1 MNVKKYILSSLYLPS
16 RFVNFLR
23 SLTKKRTRIRVLLFH
38 NVPEDSYAKFNQI
51 ILFLEQKW
59 KFISAEDFAHHL
71 KGTKR
76 LTGDNLLLSFD
87 DGFYSNRLVAEEILD
102 PKGIKAIFF
111 VVTNFVDI
119 QDQEGQTQFIEENLY
134 PKWRNHALPEN
145 HKSLKSLSLEDL
157 KFLINNGHTIGCH
170 TASHLD
176 LSKIKDLEQ
185 LNHEIIASA
194 DFLEKELEIP
204 IEHFSFG
211 FGNVS
216 FFSQLAL
223 SVAMKRFPY
232 IYTGMRGDNA
242 SSDNLW
248 AIRRDTISLD
258 DSLMMV
264 GSFLEGIADYRYKD
278 GFKIYE
284 SWVYES
290 DAN

>member
-1 MNVKKYILSSLYLPS
+1 MNLKKYILSSLYFPS
-16 RFVNFLR
+16 RFLNFIR
-23 SLTKKRTRIRVLLFH
+23 SLTANRTRIRVILFH
-38 NVPEDSYAKFNQI
+38 DVPVDSYDKFNKI
-51 ILFLEQKW
+51 ISFLEKDW
-59 KFISAEDFAHHL
+59 KFITAEDFANHL
-71 KGTKR
+71 NGNKK
-76 LTGDNLLLSFD
+76 LIGDNLLLSFD
-87 DGFYSNRLVAEEILD
+87 DGFYSNRLVAEKILE

-111 VVTNFVDI
+111 VVTDFVNI
-119 QDQEGQTQFIEENLY
+119 ENQQGQTKFIKDNLY

-145 HKSLKSLSLEDL
+145 YKSMKSLSVKDL
-157 KFLINNGHTIGCH
+157 KYLIDKGHTIGCH
-170 TASHLD
+170 TASHQD
-176 LSKIKDLEQ
+176 LSKIENLEQ

-194 DFLEKELEIP
+194 DFLEKELETP

-216 FFSQLAL
+216 FFSKLAL

-242 SSDNLW
+242 ECDNLW

-258 DSLMMV
+258 DSLMV
-264 GSFLEGIADYRYKD
+264 AGSFLEGIADFRYKD